1 VAAGIFN
8 LMRNEGGSVGI
19 AVATTLLQ
27 TRSQFHQARLTEHL
41 TAFNGTLQQG
51 VLKLNHLLFTTA
63 GQDPASVNRLAQAL
77 VGAEVS
83 RQAYLMAFVD
93 VFFILVIVYV
103 LCLPFVLLLK
113 DPGAGAKGMAVH

>member
-1 VAAGIFN
+1 
-8 LMRNEGGSVGI
+8 VGI

-41 TAFNGTLQQG
+41 TAFNGALQQG
-51 VLKLNHLLFTTA
+51 VLRLNHLLFA
-63 GQDPASVNRLAQAL
+63 SVGQDPASVNRLAQGL

-93 VFFILVIVYV
+93 VFFMLVIVYV

-113 DPGAGAKGMAVH
+113 DPGPGTKGMAVH